1 MTNVPV
7 KENVSVPSEAVD
19 ASTIVQDPRRNLQT
33 YLQLCKD
40 RTLNQENLNRE
51 YSVKALGIV
60 TFAATIFGA
69 GTSWIDSQDVSRFE
83 WVILTLAGLLVC
95 AIAILVFLC
104 IVKPRDWSEPI
115 KLSTHLLDH
124 AQKENSTRFLSGIA
138 KVSRDAIESN
148 QEVLDKRS
156 YSLKWITGLAVAEL
170 VFVVLI
176 RILTLS

>member
-1 MTNVPV
+1 MKNIPE
-7 KENVSVPSEAVD
+7 KEEVALPSGAGST
-19 ASTIVQDPRRNLQT
+19 STIRQDPHGNLQI

-69 GTSWIDSQDVSRFE
+69 GTSWLEPQNVSSCE
-83 WVILTLAGLLVC
+83 WVLLTLAGLLVC
-95 AIAILVFLC
+95 AIAILVLLS

-115 KLSTHLLDH
+115 KLSEDLLNH
-124 AQKENSTRFLSGIA
+124 ALKENSTKFLFGIA
-138 KVSRDAIESN
+138 KVCRKAIKNN
-148 QEVLDKRS
+148 QGVLEKRS
-156 YSLKWITGLAVAEL
+156 FSLKWITGLAVAEL
-170 VFVVLI
+170 ALLVLF